1 MITPLPGGRKIG
13 MRQRKNDPRLA
24 WLAWAALFAVVAAL
38 VLAGNRRTV
47 TGNYREAAF
56 LWFLGK
62 DLYAGALGTG
72 HGFLYLPQAAILFAP
87 FAWLP
92 LAASEIAWRALSVG
106 AFAIGLRRYAS
117 LGGRDSGAELFPLM
131 TALSLPLAFSC
142 FRNGQS
148 TVLIAALMMLAVAD
162 LADRRWTRATVWL
175 SLGLAL
181 KPLVLVLTLLAGALY
196 RPMRWRLLAGTAVVF
211 AFPFLFQ
218 RPGYVMDQYRS
229 CVAGMQV
236 TAALGIESYW
246 AHLFGMLKVAGVSI
260 PPSVQT
266 GIRIVA
272 AGGTLG
278 LCLLA
283 RRRCTAAET
292 GVWLYAL
299 AACYLMLFNPRTENN
314 TYAMLGPAISVFCG
328 RALLV
333 DRRPRVAMALALAAV
348 GILGSHQITRWI
360 TPPPRSVWLAPLA
373 CTGFLAFLAFT
384 LVTRKGEPG
393 RVEETTP
400 P

>member
-1 MITPLPGGRKIG
+1 VPHPAR
-13 MRQRKNDPRLA
+13 RRWNDPRLA
-24 WLAWAALFAVVAAL
+24 ALAWAGVFAVVAAI

-47 TGNYREAAF
+47 TGNYRDAAF
-56 LWFLGK
+56 LWFQGK
-62 DLYAGALGTG
+62 DLYEGAIRTG

-92 LAASEIAWRALSVG
+92 LKVGEIAWRALSMG
-106 AFAIGLRRYAS
+106 AFAIGIRRYAS
-117 LGGRDSGAELFPLM
+117 LAGREAGAELFPLV

-148 TVLIAALMMLAVAD
+148 TVLIAALMMIAVAD
-162 LADRRWTRATVWL
+162 IAEERWGRAAAWL
-175 SLGLAL
+175 SLGFAL
-181 KPLVLVLTLLAGALY
+181 KPLVLVLTLLSGALY
-196 RPMRWRLLAGTAVVF
+196 RPLRWRLLAGTAVVL

-218 RPGYVMDQYRS
+218 SPAYVAGQYRS
-229 CVAGMQV
+229 CLAGMQA
-236 TAALGIESYW
+236 TARLGIESYW
-246 AHLFGMLKVAGVSI
+246 AHFFGMLKVGGLSVS
-260 PPSVQT
+260 PSVQT
-266 GIRIVA
+266 GVRILA

-314 TYAMLGPAISVFCG
+314 SYAMLGPAIAAFCG
-328 RALLV
+328 KALLV
-333 DRRPRVAMALALAAV
+333 ERRPKVAFALALSVAA
-348 GILGSHQITRWI
+348 ILGSHQITRWI
-360 TPPPRSVWLAPLA
+360 TPPPRSIWLAPLA
-373 CTGFLAFLAFT
+373 CAGFLAFLAFT
-384 LVTRKGEPG
+384 LATRKGTPG
-393 RVEETTP
+393 RAPGAAP